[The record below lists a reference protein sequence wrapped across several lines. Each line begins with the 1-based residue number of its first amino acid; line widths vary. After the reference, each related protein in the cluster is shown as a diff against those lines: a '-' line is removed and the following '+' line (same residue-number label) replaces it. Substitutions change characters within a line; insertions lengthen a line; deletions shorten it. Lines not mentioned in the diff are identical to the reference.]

1 MATIYDWIA
10 SSDAT
15 YVDADINGQ
24 GRGDGWNVRTYKS
37 ESTGRYIVRAEKINV
52 RKDYWFVANSESG
65 ADAVAARGYT
75 PGGCAGD
82 YVCVRDADRLKE
94 VRMLANASV

>member
-24 GRGDGWNVRTYKS
+24 GRGDGWNARVYRS
-37 ESTGRYIVRAEKINV
+37 ETTRRYIVRAERIDR
-52 RKDYWFVANSESG
+52 RKEYWFVAETQDGS
-65 ADAVAARGYT
+65 DAAIAHGYT
-75 PGGCAGD
+75 PGSGPGS
-82 YVCVRDADRLKE
+82 YRPVGNPDRLKE